1 MSRRMSPSAGRLVA
15 AAVAAVVLV
24 VWFTVGAGTSWVR
37 PVLLAL
43 CAGLLAIWYWR
54 RSSAD
59 GRTSD
64 ATQATTVDSST
75 REVWDAL
82 DRGEDPTDR

>member
-1 MSRRMSPSAGRLVA
+1 MSRRISSSMSRLVA
-15 AAVAAVVLV
+15 AAVAVAVVLL
-24 VWFTVGAGTSWVR
+24 WFTVGAGTSWIR

-43 CAGLLAIWYWR
+43 SAGLLAIWYWR
-54 RSSAD
+54 RSTAY
-59 GRTSD
+59 GRSSEAPA
-64 ATQATTVDSST
+64 ATADSST